1 MHQSAD
7 TAPTMPRW
15 IAECYIGERYDD
27 YFVLLSRSRDS
38 DALEESNFHT
48 ALRMLDG
55 ESETV
60 KIARSGH
67 WLVGWVEQILIHESD
82 AAKIELGN
90 HILAQLEGYP
100 VLDEDDYSMREA
112 EEEDDDE

>member
-1 MHQSAD
+1 MLQHTTVPS
-7 TAPTMPRW
+7 TMPRW
-15 IAECYIGERYDD
+15 KAECYIGERYDD

-60 KIARSGH
+60 KVARSSH
-67 WLVGWVEQILIHESD
+67 WLVGWVEQILIHVSD
-82 AAKIELGN
+82 VEKVELGN
-90 HILAQLEGYP
+90 QIVAQLEEYP
-100 VLDEDDYSMREA
+100 VLDEDDYSERHA
-112 EEEDDDE
+112 EEEDYDE